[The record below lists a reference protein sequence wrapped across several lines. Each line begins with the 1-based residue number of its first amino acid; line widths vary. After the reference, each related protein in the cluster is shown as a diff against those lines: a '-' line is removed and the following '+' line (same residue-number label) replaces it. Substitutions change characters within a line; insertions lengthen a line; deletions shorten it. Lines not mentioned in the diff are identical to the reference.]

1 MVCDLSTTTGI
12 KSVDEQ
18 ATNLMNSQTT
28 YNNNNAEQFGGKRWN
43 VEALYESC
51 RLKVS
56 MTNNGQTM
64 TDAEVISKRKGLN
77 GRWNFYV
84 HYLDCNR
91 RLDEWVDED
100 RLDLRT
106 VRVPQRVRKSISTA
120 SFTSC
125 PSISDLQQMDQQ
137 HSSFSVSDEQSS
149 RGSTPE
155 KQLELFRSPARSITG
170 SRKRR
175 HHGGSAAIHY
185 VDANC
190 TNISSEHSKP
200 SVSNGINSYNPPPAP
215 SLRGSM
221 SKKGH
226 SEDVL
231 TRIRNVELI
240 ELGRNIIQPWYFS
253 PYPKELTM
261 LPCIYLCEFC
271 LTYTKSRSSLTRHV
285 AKCNLFHPP
294 GNEIY
299 RNGTISFFE
308 IDGRKNK
315 IYAQN
320 LCLLAKL
327 FLDHKTL
334 YYDTDP
340 FLFYVL
346 TEYDQ
351 KGFRLVGYFSK
362 EKESADEY
370 NVACIL
376 VLPPF
381 QKRGYGRLLIEF
393 SYELSKIDGKTGSPE
408 KPLSDLGFLSYRSYW
423 FQTIMETILN
433 IVREQGD
440 PIPSQGEN
448 GEEEEDTQVSVS
460 IMDLC
465 ELTSIRKEDILQTLE
480 FYEINNYFRGE
491 YVLTLTY
498 EMIEAYQK
506 SVEKRQLRIDP
517 KYIRYVPK
525 DWSKYRR
532 QI

>member
-137 HSSFSVSDEQSS
+137 QSSFSVSDEQSS

-200 SVSNGINSYNPPPAP
+200 SVSNGINSYNPPPGM
-215 SLRGSM
+215 R
-221 SKKGH
+221 
-226 SEDVL
+226 V
-231 TRIRNVELI
+231 N
-240 ELGRNIIQPWYFS
+240 
-253 PYPKELTM
+253 
-261 LPCIYLCEFC
+261 
-271 LTYTKSRSSLTRHV
+271 
-285 AKCNLFHPP
+285 
-294 GNEIY
+294 GNY
-299 RNGTISFFE
+299 
-308 IDGRKNK
+308 
-315 IYAQN
+315 
-320 LCLLAKL
+320 
-327 FLDHKTL
+327 
-334 YYDTDP
+334 
-340 FLFYVL
+340 
-346 TEYDQ
+346 
-351 KGFRLVGYFSK
+351 
-362 EKESADEY
+362 
-370 NVACIL
+370 
-376 VLPPF
+376 
-381 QKRGYGRLLIEF
+381 
-393 SYELSKIDGKTGSPE
+393 
-408 KPLSDLGFLSYRSYW
+408 
-423 FQTIMETILN
+423 M
-433 IVREQGD
+433 
-440 PIPSQGEN
+440 
-448 GEEEEDTQVSVS
+448 
-460 IMDLC
+460 
-465 ELTSIRKEDILQTLE
+465 
-480 FYEINNYFRGE
+480 
-491 YVLTLTY
+491 
-498 EMIEAYQK
+498 
-506 SVEKRQLRIDP
+506 
-517 KYIRYVPK
+517 
-525 DWSKYRR
+525 
-532 QI
+532 